1 MKMDVELLDR
11 YSPII
16 YFDEKEPFFPVLVGA
31 TIIKEA
37 CQSPSMLKRYIT
49 FDPSQVSFVIEYA
62 IYFDYDIVHMYELEH
77 FWVYVGHEG
86 EVVYAEASYHGDYNN
101 VLLAGGQNIQQRTHV
116 EIYSQPGKHAFAS
129 SVDELRKIPNLYQ
142 ETNENAGKGGL
153 MVPDLLAGSYN
164 TNEEIDQKAAAYLQS
179 FKFKPS
185 MQFQPYRIPVSLY
198 MEWNELAE
206 EIPRRIKRLL
216 SKM

>member
-16 YFDEKEPFFPVLVGA
+16 YFDKKEPFFPVLVGV

-86 EVVYAEASYHGDYNN
+86 EVVHAEASYHGDYNN
-101 VLLAGGQNIQQRTHV
+101 VLLAGGQNIQQWTHV
-116 EIYSQPGKHAFAS
+116 EIYSQPGKHAFTS

-142 ETNENAGKGGL
+142 ETKENAGKGGL

-164 TNEEIDQKAAAYLQS
+164 TNEEIDQKAAAYLRS

-206 EIPRRIKRLL
+206 EIPRRIRRLL